1 MRPRPS
7 KMDGE
12 HYYSRYF
19 TSCHQNKFENY
30 NSGICFDHF
39 STSAWIPFSERKYG
53 PNWYKVCT
61 FRSALEGEYLEF
73 WKAVLIRMVDIKA
86 LFCA

>member
-1 MRPRPS
+1 MESIIIVVILLLFIKTGLKTIRVGFVLITCQLRLGS
-7 KMDGE
+7 L
-12 HYYSRYF
+12 
-19 TSCHQNKFENY
+19 
-30 NSGICFDHF
+30 
-39 STSAWIPFSERKYG
+39 FSERKYG

-86 LFCA
+86 LF

>member
-1 MRPRPS
+1 MESIIIVVILLLFIKTGLKTIIVGFVLITCQLRLGS
-7 KMDGE
+7 L
-12 HYYSRYF
+12 
-19 TSCHQNKFENY
+19 
-30 NSGICFDHF
+30 
-39 STSAWIPFSERKYG
+39 FSETKYG

-86 LFCA
+86 LFYT